1 MKKMDK
7 TEIARYLGKVGEE
20 YEKIVKC
27 RLYSDLNVIYEWWI
41 SNTEMYHHEEM
52 KFEDIAIEIQVEL
65 AKSAIKNPGFEQLSN
80 DIKELLNQKSQITSS
95 SK

>member
-1 MKKMDK
+1 MDK

-41 SNTEMYHHEEM
+41 PNTEMYHHEEM

-65 AKSAIKNPGFEQLSN
+65 AKYAIEHPDFEQLPN
-80 DIKELLNQKSQITSS
+80 DVQELLNKKSKLTSN

>member
-1 MKKMDK
+1 MDK

-41 SNTEMYHHEEM
+41 PNTEMYHHEEM

-65 AKSAIKNPGFEQLSN
+65 AKSAIQNPGFEQLSN
-80 DIKELLNQKSQITSS
+80 DIKELLNQKSQITSNS
-95 SK
+95 Q

>member
-1 MKKMDK
+1 MTK

-27 RLYSDLNVIYEWWI
+27 RLYSDLYVTYEWWVP
-41 SNTEMYHHEEM
+41 NTEMYHQEEM
-52 KFEDIAIEIQVEL
+52 KLEDIAIEIQIEL
-65 AKSAIKNPGFEQLSN
+65 AKNAIQNPNFATLP
-80 DIKELLNQKSQITSS
+80 DHVKELLTQKSQITES

>member
-1 MKKMDK
+1 MDK

-27 RLYSDLNVIYEWWI
+27 RLYSDLNVIYEWWVP
-41 SNTEMYHHEEM
+41 NTEMYHHEEM

-65 AKSAIKNPGFEQLSN
+65 AKSAIQNPGFEQLSN
-80 DIKELLNQKSQITSS
+80 DIKELLKQKSQITSCS
-95 SK
+95 L

>member
-1 MKKMDK
+1 MDK

-41 SNTEMYHHEEM
+41 PNTEMYHHEEM

-65 AKSAIKNPGFEQLSN
+65 AKSAIQNPGFEQLSN

-95 SK
+95 SQ

>member
-1 MKKMDK
+1 MTK

-27 RLYSDLNVIYEWWI
+27 RLYSDLEVIYEWWVP
-41 SNTEMYHHEEM
+41 NTEMYHHEKM
-52 KFEDIAIEIQVEL
+52 KFEEIAIEIQVEL
-65 AKSAIKNPGFEQLSN
+65 AKDAIQNQNFQQLPN
-80 DIKELLNQKSQITSS
+80 DIQELLNQKSQLTSN

>member
-1 MKKMDK
+1 MDK

-41 SNTEMYHHEEM
+41 PNTEMYHHEEM

-65 AKSAIKNPGFEQLSN
+65 AKSAIQNPGFEQLSN
-80 DIKELLNQKSQITSS
+80 DIKELLKQISQITSS
-95 SK
+95 SL

>member
-1 MKKMDK
+1 MSK
-7 TEIARYLGKVGEE
+7 TEIARYLGKFGEE

-27 RLYSDLNVIYEWWI
+27 RLYSNLDVIFEWWI
-41 SNTEMYHHEEM
+41 PNTQMYHHEET

-65 AKSAIKNPGFEQLSN
+65 AKNAIQNPNFEQLPT
-80 DIKELLNQKSQITSS
+80 DIKVLLNQKSKLTSN

>member
-1 MKKMDK
+1 MDK

-20 YEKIVKC
+20 YKKIVKC

-41 SNTEMYHHEEM
+41 PNTEMYHHEEM

-65 AKSAIKNPGFEQLSN
+65 ARSAIKNPGFEQLSN
-80 DIKELLNQKSQITSS
+80 DIKELLKQKSQITSNS
-95 SK
+95 Q

>member
-1 MKKMDK
+1 MDK

-41 SNTEMYHHEEM
+41 PNTEMYHHEEM

-65 AKSAIKNPGFEQLSN
+65 AKSAIQNPGFEQLSN
-80 DIKELLNQKSQITSS
+80 DIKELLKQKSQITSS
-95 SK
+95 SQ